1 MNLDILTL
9 KSNKADDRTQI
20 ESISSKDIAII
31 GIAGKWPLAN
41 NVEEYWENIKNGKD
55 CIQNFPYSRKKDIE
69 PFCEK
74 NKEYFECGF
83 LNEIDKFDYSFFHIS
98 PKMLI

>member
-55 CIQNFPYSRKKDIE
+55 CIQNFPYSRKKILNLFVKRIKSILNVD
-69 PFCEK
+69 
-74 NKEYFECGF
+74 F
-83 LNEIDKFDYSFFHIS
+83 LMKLINLIIHFFIYHQ
-98 PKMLI
+98 KMLI